1 MKELYSIRLREKTY
15 RIIIIASFL
24 VSGTISAV
32 SLIYSYNTIQ
42 ESKKNIYVLE
52 NSKALVKAKSTDINN
67 SYDILVKNQIQTI
80 NQLIYQQVPDP
91 DNMNKQLKQA
101 LVISDKSTA
110 NIIDALKTHEY
121 FNNIINQNFYTLL
134 ITDSISVNYS
144 QNPHPFK
151 YVGTL
156 KIIRNNQSANR
167 KIVTSGEIQATNI
180 TTESNE
186 RGFLIRNFKL
196 ISDREDK

>member
-52 NSKALVKAKSTDINN
+52 NSKALVKAKSTNINN

-80 NQLIYQQVPDP
+80 N
-91 DNMNKQLKQA
+91 
-101 LVISDKSTA
+101 
-110 NIIDALKTHEY
+110 
-121 FNNIINQNFYTLL
+121 
-134 ITDSISVNYS
+134 
-144 QNPHPFK
+144 
-151 YVGTL
+151 
-156 KIIRNNQSANR
+156 
-167 KIVTSGEIQATNI
+167 
-180 TTESNE
+180 
-186 RGFLIRNFKL
+186 
-196 ISDREDK
+196 

>member
-101 LVISDKSTA
+101 LVIYDKSTA

-121 FNNIINQNFYTLL
+121 L
-134 ITDSISVNYS
+134 
-144 QNPHPFK
+144 
-151 YVGTL
+151 
-156 KIIRNNQSANR
+156 NR
-167 KIVTSGEIQATNI
+167 IF
-180 TTESNE
+180 
-186 RGFLIRNFKL
+186 R
-196 ISDREDK
+196 

>member
-52 NSKALVKAKSTDINN
+52 NSKSLVKAKSTNINN

-80 NQLIYQQVPDP
+80 N
-91 DNMNKQLKQA
+91 
-101 LVISDKSTA
+101 
-110 NIIDALKTHEY
+110 
-121 FNNIINQNFYTLL
+121 
-134 ITDSISVNYS
+134 
-144 QNPHPFK
+144 
-151 YVGTL
+151 
-156 KIIRNNQSANR
+156 
-167 KIVTSGEIQATNI
+167 
-180 TTESNE
+180 
-186 RGFLIRNFKL
+186 
-196 ISDREDK
+196 